1 MIYNKKLFPHIHHYV
16 MLGQDTEQGIRYA
29 RDNASIINGEFIKV
43 FKIESHRDTLGGE
56 KKIHMPETDHN
67 PPTPFFG
74 DRPRPTS
81 SERISPI
88 VETI

>member
-16 MLGQDTEQGIRYA
+16 MLGEATEQGKIYA
-29 RDNASIINGEFIKV
+29 RTNTKIINDEFIKL
-43 FKIESHRDTLGGE
+43 FKIESHRDDLGGD